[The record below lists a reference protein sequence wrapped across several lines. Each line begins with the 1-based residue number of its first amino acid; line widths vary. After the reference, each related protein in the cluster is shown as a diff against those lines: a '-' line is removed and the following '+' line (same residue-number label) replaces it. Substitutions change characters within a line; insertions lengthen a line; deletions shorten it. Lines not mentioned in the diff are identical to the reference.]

1 MMRLSGWLG
10 RRPSGQGR
18 RPPYVLC
25 LRQPWIWDRF
35 PNNDAPADPIIAIP
49 AEPQKHGGFMGA
61 PPMDIRRTVP
71 KFDPKRP
78 GRYSC
83 RMSRGRPCSI
93 CGHPKLTAITTMLLN
108 GSPSREVARAFGVG
122 PSAIARHRL
131 HCMGALPSNQ
141 IIKQRAAGAMA
152 LAVLPTADELGGAYE
167 SIRQRADA
175 ITTTAEQSG
184 SLAVALAGVR
194 EMRGVLD
201 SVGRLA
207 GLIGGNGATVNV
219 RRPRSTSTSAR
230 PSGNLPPS

>member
-1 MMRLSGWLG
+1 
-10 RRPSGQGR
+10 
-18 RPPYVLC
+18 
-25 LRQPWIWDRF
+25 
-35 PNNDAPADPIIAIP
+35 
-49 AEPQKHGGFMGA
+49 
-61 PPMDIRRTVP
+61 
-71 KFDPKRP
+71 
-78 GRYSC
+78 
-83 RMSRGRPCSI
+83 MSRGRSCSI

-131 HCMGALPSNQ
+131 HCMGALSSTK

-152 LAVLPTADELGGAYE
+152 LAALPTADELGGAYE

-175 ITTTAEQSG
+175 ITATAEQSG

-207 GLIGGNGATVNV
+207 GLVGGNGATVNV
-219 RRPRSTSTSAR
+219 QTNVSVDLGAAVKELAAIVGSKPSAR
-230 PSGNLPPS
+230 ALKRLEAAADGE